1 MTVAF
6 CAEGR
11 AQLIVGVL
19 RSPGPELRA
28 PRVQQRQS
36 VPMDDKYDP
45 RIVFDDARARHASVV
60 ALIMAKEV
68 RALALLRIYV
78 TIGVAA
84 AAGAIGVFFTSPSA
98 ATLPRPAG
106 WALVAVVFTLS
117 AGSFACF
124 RAMRSD
130 PVNLPGRLGDFWLG
144 AIDPARSTAE
154 VLTAYLTNL
163 NSKSDQNDELN
174 KRLAKWLDWAK
185 WAGMLTPIAALLTG
199 VLAAALGRS

>member
-1 MTVAF
+1 
-6 CAEGR
+6 
-11 AQLIVGVL
+11 
-19 RSPGPELRA
+19 
-28 PRVQQRQS
+28 
-36 VPMDDKYDP
+36 MDDKYDP
-45 RIVFDDARARHASVV
+45 RIVFDDARARHAGVV

-84 AAGAIGVFFTSPSA
+84 AAGAIGVFFTTTSTA
-98 ATLPRPAG
+98 ALPRPIG
-106 WALVAVVFTLS
+106 WALIAIVVGLS
-117 AGSFACF
+117 IGSFACF

-163 NSKSDQNDELN
+163 QDKSDQNDNLN
-174 KRLAKWLDWAK
+174 KRLARWLDWAK
-185 WAGMLTPIAALLTG
+185 WAGLLTPLAALFAG
-199 VLAAALGRS
+199 VIGAAFTRY